1 MIDLKKDSG
10 KELKKV
16 LTKMCSYVG
25 ADVDKIDFKK
35 EDWFM
40 DYRWTI
46 EQERDFKRWL
56 TKRLLRN
63 KKTRY
68 TLLRIPTWKD
78 PMRIKNAVEM
88 FAINYGWSY
97 KETENI
103 K

>member
-1 MIDLKKDSG
+1 MIDLKRDSG

-56 TKRLLRN
+56 KKRLLRH
-63 KKTRY
+63 KKARY
-68 TLLRIPTWKD
+68 ALLRYPKWKD
-78 PMRIKNAVEM
+78 PTTIRNAVEM
-88 FAINYGWSY
+88 FAINYGWQY
-97 KETENI
+97 KELEGT